1 MGFDGKTHIGEL
13 IVNQAIAQ
21 DVLEI
26 MEELYRS
33 DHHRTTEWKRL
44 CRQKQRIFL

>member
-26 MEELYRS
+26 MENDKSECVCSYGE
-33 DHHRTTEWKRL
+33 DGEYMGEVY
-44 CRQKQRIFL
+44 